1 MNEKELTEKELIE
14 KEKKLLSYEL
24 NSIIKLINIM
34 LDVFIISLILTTIIQ
49 ILRQI

>member
-1 MNEKELTEKELIE
+1 MNEKELIE